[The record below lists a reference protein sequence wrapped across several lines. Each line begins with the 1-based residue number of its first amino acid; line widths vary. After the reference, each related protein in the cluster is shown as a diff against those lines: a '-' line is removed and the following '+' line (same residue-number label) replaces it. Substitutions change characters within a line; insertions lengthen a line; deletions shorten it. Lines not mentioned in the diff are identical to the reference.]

1 MAAIEPWH
9 IKGELIMSCNCT
21 IFCPCV
27 ISLGKHPPTEGDCL
41 AWAGILIE
49 DGRSGDVDLS
59 RLAIGL
65 ILDVPGQLARGNWT
79 AGLYIDDAADVYQ
92 VKALTQILSGRAG
105 GTTALLSVLVGRF
118 LGVVQEKVSYEI
130 DGNVRRFTIPK
141 IIDGELHA
149 VTGPDKAKP
158 TTIENSSYWI
168 GPVITVA
175 ESVKSRFR
183 GFGRNWDFRGKSA
196 EIVPLDWR
204 GP

>member
-1 MAAIEPWH
+1 
-9 IKGELIMSCNCT
+9 
-21 IFCPCV
+21 
-27 ISLGKHPPTEGDCL
+27 
-41 AWAGILIE
+41 
-49 DGRSGDVDLS
+49 
-59 RLAIGL
+59 
-65 ILDVPGQLARGNWT
+65 
-79 AGLYIDDAADVYQ
+79 
-92 VKALTQILSGRAG
+92 
-105 GTTALLSVLVGRF
+105 
-118 LGVVQEKVSYEI
+118 VQEQVRYEI
-130 DGNVRRFTIPK
+130 DGNLRRFTIPK
-141 IIDGELHA
+141 IIDGELRA